1 MKINFIII
9 FIFIS
14 LISIILSQLQPNP
27 KGFKKN
33 EKVTVNAGES
43 VAFESES
50 FKEGD
55 KIYFKVTSAEFDTN
69 NLYFVFY
76 DEYDNDGAP
85 QIDAANTFILSAS
98 KTKDAQEVYD
108 SADWIGEGTTK
119 YYVIKKVKKYL
130 KNNIEGKYL
139 GITPDTNY
147 MYLIENYGPGD
158 YTIVIVIVVII
169 VVVIVVGFLIFYCIK
184 RKKRLAQMNNMNV
197 YNGNNANVNNY
208 PNQGNYGPQTY
219 NQNQNYNNNMNTNM
233 NMNMNQ
239 VPPQGPPGAYG
250 NNNNM
255 GYNNVPYTSNP
266 QQYSGIPQNSN
277 PMRYG

>member
-14 LISIILSQLQPNP
+14 LISNILSQEP
-27 KGFKKN
+27 KHFKKN
-33 EKVTVNAGES
+33 ETIKIDAGKNA
-43 VAFESES
+43 AIFECES
-50 FKEGD
+50 FNEGD
-55 KIYFKVTSAEFDTN
+55 KMYFKITSKRFKNDQIKFQFFDDYSTEN
-69 NLYFVFY
+69 FDSLRY
-76 DEYDNDGAP
+76 
-85 QIDAANTFILSAS
+85 LSRDR
-98 KTKDAQEVYD
+98 TKDAEDVY
-108 SADWIGEGTTK
+108 SDWVGEGTTNF
-119 YYVIKKVKKYL
+119 YTVKKDEKYF
-130 KNNIEGKYL
+130 KNNIEGKLLALYAYSDYDIYFQNYEKK
-139 GITPDTNY
+139 GNDTV
-147 MYLIENYGPGD
+147 IA
-158 YTIVIVIVVII
+158 IIVVVIVVVII
-169 VVVIVVGFLIFYCIK
+169 VVVIVVCCIR

-197 YNGNNANVNNY
+197 YNGNNANINNY

-255 GYNNVPYTSNP
+255 GYNNVPYANNP

>member
-14 LISIILSQLQPNP
+14 LISNILSTTTGEP
-27 KGFKKN
+27 KHFKKN
-33 EKVTVNAGES
+33 EKVKINAGDN
-43 VAFESES
+43 VAIFESDS
-50 FKEGD
+50 FNKGD
-55 KIYFKVTSAEFDTN
+55 KIYFKITSKKFNDNQIQFGFFD
-69 NLYFVFY
+69 VY
-76 DEYDNDGAP
+76 DFNGVAD
-85 QIDAANTFILSAS
+85 FIKILEDLDVD
-98 KTKDAQEVYD
+98 KTKDAEDVY
-108 SADWIGEGTTK
+108 SDWYGEGKTNFYT
-119 YYVIKKVKKYL
+119 IKKDNL
-130 KNNIEGKYL
+130 KNNAQGKLL
-139 GITPDTNY
+139 GLYADSDNEIY
-147 MYLIENYGPGD
+147 FENYEKKD
-158 YTIVIVIVVII
+158 NNTVIII
-169 VVVIVVGFLIFYCIK
+169 VVVIVVVIIVGFLIFYCIK

-208 PNQGNYGPQTY
+208 PNQGNYGPQAY

-239 VPPQGPPGAYG
+239 RPPQGPQGPYG

-255 GYNNVPYTSNP
+255 GYNNVPYANNP

>member
-9 FIFIS
+9 FILFS
-14 LISIILSQLQPNP
+14 LINILSAEP
-27 KGFKKN
+27 KRFKKN

-76 DEYDNDGAP
+76 DDYKNTDP
-85 QIDAANTFILSAS
+85 STILANMFILRAS

-108 SADWIGEGTTK
+108 SADWTGEGTTN
-119 YYVIKKVKKYL
+119 YYVIKKDKKYL
-130 KNNIEGKYL
+130 KDNVEGKFL
-139 GITPDTNY
+139 GLVPDSKY
-147 MYLIENYGPGD
+147 EFLIENYGPGD